1 MRVIGIDP
9 SLASTGFGV
18 ISCEDGRYTPVV
30 YGAVRTSRNRP
41 LPLRLEEIRRELD
54 TVLVSYAVD
63 EAAVENPFNA
73 RNVRTALVLG
83 QVRGAVLCA
92 LAGRGCPLH
101 EYSALEIKK
110 AVTGYG
116 RAEKHQIQLMIRA
129 LLGLGDDPLST
140 DAADAL
146 AAAVCHLNARLHRLK
161 IEGA

>member
-9 SLASTGFGV
+9 SLVSTGFGV
-18 ISCEDGRYTPVV
+18 VSCEDGRYVPVV
-30 YGAVRTSRNRP
+30 YGAIRTSRCHS
-41 LPLRLEEIRRELD
+41 LPRRLEEIRRELD
-54 TVLVSYAVD
+54 KVLSSYAVD
-63 EAAVENPFNA
+63 EAVVENPFNA

-92 LAGRGCPLH
+92 LAGRDCPLH

-116 RAEKHQIQLMIRA
+116 QAEKHQVQIMIRA
-129 LLGLGDDPLST
+129 LLGIEDDALSS

-146 AAAVCHLNARLHRLK
+146 AAAVCHLNARLLRLK
-161 IEGA
+161 IEGG

>member
-9 SLASTGFGV
+9 SLVSTGFGV
-18 ISCEDGRYTPVV
+18 ISCEDGRYVPVV
-30 YGAVRTSRNRP
+30 YGAIRTSRSRP
-41 LPLRLEEIRRELD
+41 LPERLEEIRRELD
-54 TVLVSYAVD
+54 TILSSFEVD

-73 RNVRTALVLG
+73 RNVRTALILG

-92 LAGRGCPLH
+92 LAGRKCALH

-116 RAEKHQIQLMIRA
+116 QAQKPQVQIMVRA
-129 LLGLGDDPLST
+129 LLNLDDDALSA

-146 AAAVCHLNARLHRLK
+146 AAAVCHLNARQFRLK
-161 IEGA
+161 IEGG